1 MAYTMDALKDKIAEM
16 YPEIKKH
23 GISLG
28 LEFDSNNKAYIVKFK
43 KDEQELTTHLE
54 KKDADDCLNNV
65 KCIYLGV
72 QIEQFI
78 KNFEARK

>member
-28 LEFDSNNKAYIVKFK
+28 LEFDSNKKAYIVKFK